1 MTNNR
6 YNRYSEF
13 LYLRPDLISK
23 FTAMKRNYYLVLL
36 VFLTF
41 FASSIITN
49 ILGAINPS
57 VAESYGLNDF
67 VRGFLPMAF
76 FLAYGVMSIPGGML
90 VEAYKEKRTMIGAF
104 LLVLV
109 GVIMFVLIPK
119 FSVFLGTLFIVGAGF
134 AILQVAINP
143 LLRVSGGE
151 ENFAFFSA
159 MAQLIFGGAS
169 YIGPHIYKYFVLN
182 LNSVS
187 GDSDLIIRIISKL
200 IPSEMS
206 WVSMYWFFS
215 LITLLM
221 IILLFVSRFP
231 KVERTDEEKIGAWS
245 VILQLFKKRT
255 VILFFIGIFCY
266 VGTEQGVSYWISTFL
281 ERYHG
286 FDPNTVGANAVAW
299 FWGMMKVGCAVGLI
313 LLRLIDSRKI
323 LLGSVSLSVICLLVA
338 LFGPGNIARLAF
350 PAIGFLISIL
360 WPIVVS
366 LALNSLE
373 EHHGS
378 FAGILCTGIAGGAA
392 VPWIIGGLSE
402 LFELRF
408 AMLFLLITFGY
419 VFSVGIW
426 ARPIILNKTI
436 RIGKRKN

>member
-1 MTNNR
+1 
-6 YNRYSEF
+6 
-13 LYLRPDLISK
+13 
-23 FTAMKRNYYLVLL
+23 MKRNYYLVLL

-41 FASSIITN
+41 FAISIITN

-215 LITLLM
+215 LIILLM

-299 FWGMMKVGCAVGLI
+299 FWGMMMVGCAVGLI

-426 ARPIILNKTI
+426 AKPIILNKTI